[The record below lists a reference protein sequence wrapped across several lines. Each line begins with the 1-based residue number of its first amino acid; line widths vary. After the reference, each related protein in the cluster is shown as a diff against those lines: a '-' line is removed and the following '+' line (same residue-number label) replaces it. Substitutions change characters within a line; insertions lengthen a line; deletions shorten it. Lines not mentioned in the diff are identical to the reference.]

1 MKKFDVIIV
10 GGGHAGCEA
19 AAAAAR
25 MGANTALV
33 TGDLSKIGVMSCN
46 PAMGGMGKGH
56 IIREIDALDGIM
68 ARVSDVSGIQFRVL
82 NTSKGAAVQGPRAQI
97 DRGLYREAM
106 QQELAN
112 TPNLTLVEGMITD
125 LIMDQGVCKGVEV
138 DTQGSV
144 HAKAVVVTTGTF
156 LRGMIHVGDQAT
168 PGGRIG
174 DKPAVALADRLKSFD
189 FKMGR
194 LKTGTPARLDGR
206 TINWDA
212 VEIQHGDETPVPFS
226 YLTEKIDRPQVTCG
240 VTYTNEKTHQI
251 VRDHLDQSAIFAS
264 KVFDKGPRYCPSIED
279 KLRRFPEKTAHRIFL
294 EPEGLNDPTIYPNG
308 ISNSQPYPI
317 QKAFLQTI
325 AGLENIEV
333 LQYAYVIAYDF
344 LDPRQLKYTL
354 ETKKIPGLLLAGQI
368 NGTTGYEEAA
378 GQGLVAGIN
387 AALIAAGRVK
397 EFVLTRQQSY
407 IGVMIDDLVLR
418 GVEEP
423 YRMFTSRSEYR
434 LSLRADNADQRLTD
448 LGIEIGC
455 VGEKRR
461 QVWAEKKQALNQAF
475 ELVKNK
481 PFTPKDY
488 RALGIEGGSDGKA
501 RTLFD
506 LAALPGAT
514 FAKLKQLLPELE
526 QFSKTIQEQ
535 IEIFGKYQGYL
546 KRQDQEI
553 ERAQKEENAKIPETM
568 WQQSLAGL
576 SNEVLDLLQQHKPPT
591 LGAASR
597 IQGVTPA
604 AIAILSGHLRKRMKS
619 EQVLAS

>member
-19 AAAAAR
+19 AAASAR
-25 MGANTALV
+25 MGADTALV
-33 TGDLSKIGVMSCN
+33 TGDLTKIGVMSCN

-68 ARVSDVSGIQFRVL
+68 ARISDASGIQFRVL
-82 NTSKGAAVQGPRAQI
+82 NTSKGAAVRGPRAQI
-97 DRGLYREAM
+97 DRALYRQAM
-106 QQELAN
+106 QKELQE
-112 TPNLTLVEGMITD
+112 TPNLTLIEGMIMD
-125 LIMDQGVCKGVEV
+125 IIMEHGECRGVEIEG
-138 DTQGSV
+138 QGLLY
-144 HAKAVVVTTGTF
+144 ANAVVVTTGTF

-174 DKPAVALADRLKSFD
+174 DQPAVALADRLKSLD

-212 VEIQHGDETPVPFS
+212 VEIQHGDQTPVPFS
-226 YLTEKIDRPQVTCG
+226 YLTDKIEQEQVTCG

-279 KLRRFPEKTAHRIFL
+279 KLRRFPEKTSHRIFL

-308 ISNSQPYPI
+308 ISNSQPHPI

-325 AGLENIEV
+325 SGLENVEV

-354 ETKKIPGLLLAGQI
+354 ETKKVPGLLLAGQI

-387 AALIAAGRVK
+387 AALIAAGRTR
-397 EFVLTRQQSY
+397 EFVLSRQQSY
-407 IGVMIDDLVLR
+407 IGVMVDDLVLR
-418 GVEEP
+418 GAEEP

-455 VGEKRR
+455 VGEKR
-461 QVWAEKKQALNQAF
+461 QKVWHQKKQKLTHAFALVR
-475 ELVKNK
+475 ER
-481 PFTPKDY
+481 PFIPKEY
-488 RALGIEGGSDGKA
+488 RCLGIEGGNDGKA

-514 FAKLKQLLPELE
+514 FDKLKQLLPELGE
-526 QFSKTIQEQ
+526 FPAEVQEQ
-535 IEIFGKYQGYL
+535 VEIFGKYQGYL

-553 ERAQKEENAKIPETM
+553 ARAQKEENAKIPDSFWT
-568 WQQSLAGL
+568 QTLAGL
-576 SNEVLDLLQQHKPPT
+576 SNEVLDLLQRHRPPT

-604 AIAILSGHLRKRMKS
+604 AIAILSGHLRKLSRDNKDS
-619 EQVLAS
+619 

>member
-19 AAAAAR
+19 AAASAR

-56 IIREIDALDGIM
+56 IVREIDALDGIM
-68 ARVSDVSGIQFRVL
+68 ARVSDASGIQFRVL

-112 TPNLTLVEGMITD
+112 TPNLALIEGMITD
-125 LIMDQGVCKGVEV
+125 LIMEQGVCKGVEV
-138 DTQGSV
+138 DTQGSL
-144 HAKAVVVTTGTF
+144 HAEAVVVTTGTF

-206 TINWDA
+206 TIDWDA
-212 VEIQHGDETPVPFS
+212 VEIQHGDEMPVPFS

-308 ISNSQPYPI
+308 ISNSQPHPI

-325 AGLENIEV
+325 AGLENVEV

-387 AALIAAGRVK
+387 AALIAAGRAK
-397 EFVLTRQQSY
+397 EFLLTRQQSY

-461 QVWAEKKQALNQAF
+461 QIWVKKKQDLHQAF
-475 ELVKNK
+475 DLVNSQ

-488 RALGIEGGSDGKA
+488 RTLGIEGGSDGKA

-514 FAKLKQLLPELE
+514 FAKLKQLLPELD
-526 QFSKTIQEQ
+526 QFPKMIQEQ
-535 IEIFGKYQGYL
+535 VEIFGKYQGYL

-553 ERAQKEENAKIPETM
+553 ERAQKEENAKIPESM
-568 WQQSLAGL
+568 WQQNLAGL

-604 AIAILSGHLRKRMKS
+604 AIAILAGHLRKKTKS

>member
-19 AAAAAR
+19 AAASAR

-56 IIREIDALDGIM
+56 IVREIDALDGIM
-68 ARVSDVSGIQFRVL
+68 ARVSDASGIQFRVL

-112 TPNLTLVEGMITD
+112 TPNLALIEGMITD
-125 LIMDQGVCKGVEV
+125 LIMDQGMCKGVEV
-138 DTQGSV
+138 DIQGSL
-144 HAKAVVVTTGTF
+144 HAEAVVVTTGTF

-174 DKPAVALADRLKSFD
+174 DKPAVALADRLRSFD

-226 YLTEKIDRPQVTCG
+226 YLTEKIDRAQVTCG

-308 ISNSQPYPI
+308 ISNSQPHPI

-325 AGLENIEV
+325 AGLENVEV

-387 AALIAAGRVK
+387 AALIAAGRAK

-455 VGEKRR
+455 VSNKRR
-461 QVWAEKKQALNQAF
+461 QVWAEKKQALHKAF
-475 ELVKNK
+475 DLVNSK

-514 FAKLKQLLPELE
+514 FAKLKKLLPELE

-535 IEIFGKYQGYL
+535 VEIFGKYQGYL

-553 ERAQKEENAKIPETM
+553 ERAQKEENAKIPESM
-568 WQQSLAGL
+568 WQQNVAGL

-604 AIAILSGHLRKRMKS
+604 AIAILAGHLRKKTKS